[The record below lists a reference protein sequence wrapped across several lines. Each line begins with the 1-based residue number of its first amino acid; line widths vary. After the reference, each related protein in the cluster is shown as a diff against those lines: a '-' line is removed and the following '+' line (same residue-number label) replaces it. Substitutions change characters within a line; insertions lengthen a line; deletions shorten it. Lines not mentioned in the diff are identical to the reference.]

1 MLSRRQ
7 KSTPKLQL
15 GLVLGLLKHRVKLGR
30 LHDVALN
37 LELAAHEETLSV
49 GLASD
54 KLAKVLLGEDECDI
68 RLCAGASSDLAG
80 FLEVDVPAGLI
91 AARVLEG
98 EGVDAVALLDGIL
111 AIGITGVDGRLDGV
125 EGG

>member
-1 MLSRRQ
+1 VFRQRWSALESRR
-7 KSTPKLQL
+7 T
-15 GLVLGLLKHRVKLGR
+15 
-30 LHDVALN
+30 
-37 LELAAHEETLSV
+37 
-49 GLASD
+49 
-54 KLAKVLLGEDECDI
+54 I
-68 RLCAGASSDLAG
+68 RLCAGTSSDLAG
-80 FLEVDVPAGLI
+80 FLEVDVPAGII

>member
-1 MLSRRQ
+1 MFRVRRSAPESRR
-7 KSTPKLQL
+7 T
-15 GLVLGLLKHRVKLGR
+15 
-30 LHDVALN
+30 
-37 LELAAHEETLSV
+37 
-49 GLASD
+49 
-54 KLAKVLLGEDECDI
+54 I

-91 AARVLEG
+91 TARVLEC

-111 AIGITGVDGRLDGV
+111 AIGIAGVDSRLDGV